1 MTDKEKAVIEI
12 DNLTKHY
19 GDVVGVHDLSLD
31 VHRGEIMGFLGPN
44 GAGKTT
50 TLRSCL
56 ALLSKT
62 SGSIT
67 IFGMDSHRDAVSIRQ
82 RTGYLPGDFGL
93 IPTVS
98 TRRYLRYLLSLS
110 DCCSDEK
117 LRSLADRLD
126 LNLDRKT
133 NELSKGNK
141 QKVGIIQALMAGQ
154 DLIIMDEPTSGLDPL
169 MQQEVY
175 RILREEQQDGKT
187 IFMSS
192 HILAEAEQVCDRVA
206 IIRNG
211 RLEVVE
217 EVQALQEKTG
227 KILEVEFRDP
237 VNLDEFE
244 MDGVT
249 DLRQEDGKIM
259 LTIHE
264 NLDRVV
270 KTVSGHKILNMQLY
284 TYSLEQ
290 LFLKYYGEGDRAE
303 GEP

>member
-1 MTDKEKAVIEI
+1 MNEGAAAVIEI

-19 GDVVGVHDLSLD
+19 GDVVGVQDLSLT
-31 VHRGEIMGFLGPN
+31 VRKGEIMGFLGPN

-50 TLRSCL
+50 TIRSCL
-56 ALLSKT
+56 ALVSKT
-62 SGSIT
+62 AGTIT
-67 IFGMDSHRDAVSIRQ
+67 IFGMDSHRNAVAIRQ

-93 IPTVS
+93 IPSVS
-98 TRRYLRYLLSLS
+98 TRRYLQYLLSLS
-110 DCCSDEK
+110 DCCSDK
-117 LRSLADRLD
+117 KMRSLSDRLE
-126 LNLDRKT
+126 LNLDRTT
-133 NELSKGNK
+133 NELSKGNR
-141 QKVGIIQALMAGQ
+141 QKVGIIQALMADQ

-175 RILREEQQDGKT
+175 RILREEQQAGKT

-206 IIRNG
+206 IIRDG

-217 EVQALQEKTG
+217 EIQALQEKTG

-237 VNLDEFE
+237 VDLDEFDIE
-244 MDGVT
+244 GVT
-249 DLRQEDGKIM
+249 DLYSEDGKIT

-264 NLDRVV
+264 NLDQVV
-270 KTVSGHKILNMQLY
+270 KTVSSHKILNMQLY

-290 LFLKYYGEGDRAE
+290 LFLKYYGTDNEGGAA
-303 GEP
+303 